1 MRQLRTDIVFGIG
14 MTLLSSWQFDAIS
27 FWLGVL
33 LAALLG
39 FILFRLRTRITD
51 LREAMGESYRTA
63 LEALTT
69 TAAQGYRNDL
79 MLWAQTSHLASHLF
93 ALEEILLPPRLMIHP
108 PPVDPDQPPEYDA
121 PALFPFTPDWPQ
133 LAEAYGAPNIP
144 AHQLLTLK
152 THTLLV
158 GLPGSGK
165 TTVLAALT
173 LEWLKKTA
181 ETGTPSAGIPR
192 TLFYANAHDLALPAD
207 TKDTV
212 PALAAAVQHHAS
224 TLSAS
229 QIPSYIKGS
238 LRAEGSLVL
247 LDAIDELSFDEQDRV
262 REWVEA
268 FLAQYPKTR
277 LIVTIAP
284 EEVAHW
290 RPMGFAVAA
299 PAPWLPADHRIF
311 MEQWGARW
319 QELIASDRKTAE
331 KPDPALLIGWISRQT
346 LGLSPLDITL
356 RTWAAFSGDLQGTI
370 AASDQQ
376 AYLSRQLPM
385 AAEEAMAQV
394 ARAMIVENSPAPTRK
409 QVETALALAWPHSD
423 QSLPPVEDFFDD
435 MIEHRVLRRRP
446 GGRVTFGHL
455 VLAARLAARALAS
468 ESNLS
473 AFFADPQSPLADLA
487 AQALAA
493 QTDIS
498 TLVSARLAPAQRK
511 TEGEEEAGGEHM
523 PPIVEDSWKLL
534 KVASWLRDAP
544 PTAGWRVEVFRR
556 LMKAVRTPGQP
567 FPIRARATCA
577 FLNSRDASA
586 SQLFRQILST
596 PDSEPEAQVL
606 AALGLGAMRDQAAV
620 DLLSAQLESTSREI
634 RWAGALAL
642 GHIAT
647 HAAIDTLGQV
657 LLQGEDDL
665 RRAVAEALSLDPIEG
680 HGILR
685 EAIQDSE
692 LLVRRA
698 AVFGLARTGQA
709 WALEILERVQ
719 VEDGQW
725 AVKSAAAQAVERLH
739 GETENPL
746 PVPLPPQ
753 NLPWLVAFAAER
765 KTGLAPGLPALAM
778 LARAIREGEPNQ
790 RAAAVEALGVLG
802 DRGLVQDLCMGLSDN
817 EGTVRSL
824 AFEALWS
831 LQTMHEAASKE

>member
-1 MRQLRTDIVFGIG
+1 MAF
-14 MTLLSSWQFDAIS
+14 LSTWKFDSLS
-27 FWLGVL
+27 FWIGFF
-33 LAALLG
+33 LAAILA
-39 FILFRLRTRITD
+39 FILYRLRNRISN
-51 LREAMGESYRTA
+51 LRETMAESYRTA
-63 LEALTT
+63 VEALTT

-79 MLWAQTSHLASHLF
+79 MVWAQSSHVASHLF
-93 ALEEILLPPRLMIHP
+93 ALEEILLPPRLLVHP
-108 PPVDPDQPPEYDA
+108 APVDPDQPPEYDA
-121 PALFPFTPDWPQ
+121 PALFPFSPDWPQ
-133 LAEAYGAPNIP
+133 LAEAYGAVNIP
-144 AHQLLTLK
+144 SKQLLILK

-173 LEWLKKTA
+173 LEWLKRSL
-181 ETGTPSAGIPR
+181 ETGAGAAGIPR
-192 TLFYANAHDLALPAD
+192 TLFYANAHDLALPNSS
-207 TKDTV
+207 KDTV
-212 PALAAAVQHHAS
+212 PPLAAAVQHYAS

-229 QIPSYIKGS
+229 QIPPYIKGS
-238 LRAEGSLVL
+238 FRSEASILL
-247 LDAIDELSFDEQDRV
+247 LDAVDELPFDAQDEV
-262 REWVEA
+262 REWVRG
-268 FLAQYPKTR
+268 FMAQYPKAR
-277 LIVTIAP
+277 LIITIP
-284 EEVAHW
+284 PDEVAHW

-299 PAPWLPADHRIF
+299 PAPWLPADHRQF

-319 QELIASDRKTAE
+319 QSLIVSDRKMTE

-356 RTWAAFSGDLQGTI
+356 RIWAAFSGDLQGTT

-376 AYLSRQLPM
+376 AYISRYLPP

-394 ARAMIVENSPAPTRK
+394 SRGMIVENFSAPTRK
-409 QVETALALAWPHSD
+409 QVETALALAWPHSE

-435 MIEHRVLRRRP
+435 MVTRGVLRRRP
-446 GGRVTFGHL
+446 TGRVSFGHMAI
-455 VLAARLAARALAS
+455 AARLAARAAAN
-468 ESNLS
+468 EGNLS
-473 AFFADPQSPLADLA
+473 AFFAETKSPLADLT

-493 QTDIS
+493 QTDMA
-498 TLVSARLAPAQRK
+498 TLVSTRLSPTIRK
-511 TEGEEEAGGEHM
+511 EGEEETSGAPKM
-523 PPIVEDSWKLL
+523 PPIVEDGWKLL

-556 LMKAVRTPGQP
+556 LMKTVRASSQP
-567 FPIRARATCA
+567 FPLRARALCA

-586 SQLFRQILST
+586 TQLFRQILST
-596 PDSEPEAQVL
+596 QDTDQEAQIL
-606 AALGLGAMRDQAAV
+606 AALGLGAMADQSAV
-620 DLLSAQLESTSREI
+620 DLLTKQLESGSREL

-685 EAIQDSE
+685 EAIQDAE

-698 AVFGLARTGQA
+698 AVFGLARSGQP

-719 VEDGQW
+719 VDDGQW
-725 AVKSAAAQAVERLH
+725 AVKSAAAQAVEKLH
-739 GETENPL
+739 GEAENPL
-746 PVPLPPQ
+746 TVIPPPS

-765 KTGLAPGLPALAM
+765 KTGLAPGAPALAM
-778 LARAIREGEPNQ
+778 LQRAIREGEPRQ
-790 RAAAVEALGVLG
+790 RAAAVETLGHLG
-802 DRGLVQDLCMGLSDN
+802 DREFLQDLCMGLSDN
-817 EGTVRSL
+817 ESSIRSL

-831 LQTMHEAASKE
+831 LRTMHEETPKE